1 MIIMSRNKPS
11 EAEWDKVADLWHR
24 ETGEK
29 GLWHQKHDIDPV
41 IFNILGKVKG
51 KKILD
56 LGCGNGYFARLL
68 AKRGARLIAVDISSK
83 LIDLAKA
90 EEKRKPLGII
100 YFLGDAA
107 NLEKI
112 KSNSFDIVV
121 ANMSLMDIKNAEGAV
136 KEVSRVLKRG
146 GRFIFSI
153 VHPAFHDARQ
163 YWIICKCGDKKYYSR
178 VVFKYLS
185 SSSEKSIFPLGIFRK
200 EFKRTQYHRPVTA
213 YFNYLKNAGF
223 LVSDFQEIATK
234 KQVTRAKR
242 GEKDIEQRRSKY
254 FKISEKKI
262 KEFAGKEIP
271 LFLIVAALKLK

>member
-1 MIIMSRNKPS
+1 MSRNKLPR
-11 EAEWDKVADLWHR
+11 AEWDKVADLWHR

-41 IFNILGKVKG
+41 IFKLLGRVKI
-51 KKILD
+51 KNILD

-68 AKRGARLIAVDISSK
+68 AKKGAKVTGVDVSAK

-90 EEKRKPLGII
+90 EEKRKPLGIV
-100 YFLGDAA
+100 YFLRDAA
-107 NLEKI
+107 NLKKI

-136 KEVSRVLKRG
+136 KEVSRVLKRR

-163 YWIICKCGDKKYYSR
+163 YWIIGKYKGKKYYSQ

-185 SSSEKSIFPLGIFRK
+185 SSSEKSIFPLGVFRK
-200 EFKRTQYHRPVTA
+200 EFKRTQHHRPVTT
-213 YFNYLKNAGF
+213 YFNYLKNTGF
-223 LVSDFQEIATK
+223 LVSDFYEIATK
-234 KQVTRAKR
+234 KPVTKARK
-242 GEKDIEQRRSKY
+242 GEKDIKQRRSKY
-254 FKISEKKI
+254 FKISEKKM

-271 LFLIVAALKLK
+271 LFLIVSALKLK